1 MFPLSTRQPTLHSI
15 MQIQKHSGSRAGPVC
30 WRLSLVMWSAV
41 ISEYQIINIYRS
53 WVIVKHLFFSN
64 IFFLENHL
72 TNETTLHFSLMV
84 FFLLPVFPSV
94 FAVIYIRGI
103 KKKWEFFFLWA
114 NIRRGAM
121 IAVCIS
127 LVLYLSP
134 IILMDDH
141 CKERLQINK
150 SPSVQCACEI

>member
-53 WVIVKHLFFSN
+53 WVIVKNLFFSN
-64 IFFLENHL
+64 ILVPANLL

-103 KKKWEFFFLWA
+103 KKKWEFFFSEPIFGEVQCQWLLCA
-114 NIRRGAM
+114 FLSF
-121 IAVCIS
+121 CIS
-127 LVLYLSP
+127 L
-134 IILMDDH
+134 
-141 CKERLQINK
+141 
-150 SPSVQCACEI
+150 PSF